1 MTAVI
6 SELVV
11 GRDATSKLTGEIREG
26 IRQEQAI
33 IQKRRPLFRSIVR
46 SSLRL

>member
-11 GRDATSKLTGEIREG
+11 GRDASKLTDEIRER
-26 IRQEQAI
+26 IRQEQGI
-33 IQKRRPLFRSIVR
+33 IQKRRPLFRSIVK
-46 SSLRL
+46 SSLKL